1 MCERVG
7 LMCDRGVVGCWNER
21 LHLENDLDAWAYEID
36 FGTSFEDWPYE
47 DCRTELHDEFA
58 MS

>member
-1 MCERVG
+1 
-7 LMCDRGVVGCWNER
+7 MCDRGVVGCWNER